1 MKPPEHSC
9 IPAIQPTALARLS
22 PYPGLIALAFLLL
35 IQPACLFRKHTRA
48 TVPQAPAAAI
58 RIALLPFNIPSENSD
73 LRWVSFVAPLVM
85 AKSIENSPAFEVVPL
100 WQSYPVALE
109 SLGSGRNITPE
120 VAAYVASR
128 VGAKW
133 ATAGELTPAKGGVW
147 MRVDFIPAKT
157 NLVPYR
163 FERETHLDGMAAN
176 FYEAFSQFGRYLVL
190 RPLAKFEGRGPSTE
204 SMRPLA
210 EALDREY
217 GWYTAADPG
226 KSENLVAGLQ
236 RTDSQLAK
244 LLFNP
249 SLYSSLGTTAGIPKP
264 VDLKPAAALKPDAG
278 LTPPLSPPQPPST
291 PILPP
296 GTEPA
301 AAQKPPAAQTTTSTA
316 PPTTATAATLPIPP
330 ARKGT
335 AGSAKAPKHP
345 PPAFKS
351 GIPPSAAQPEETPGA
366 KAAPGAEDRAPSSSE
381 GGSFQIQVYST
392 QRKESADAKAA
403 SLAKEGYKPS
413 VEQVE
418 IKDRGIW
425 YRIRL
430 QGFKSRADAKA
441 AGDKLIAEKLIKQ
454 YWIVL

>member
-1 MKPPEHSC
+1 MLIFLLGIKMKPPENSC
-9 IPAIQPTALARLS
+9 IPAIQPTARARLS
-22 PYPGLIALAFLLL
+22 PYPGLIALALLL
-35 IQPACLFRKHTRA
+35 SIQPACLFRKHTKA

-147 MRVDFIPAKT
+147 MRVDFIPEKT

-163 FERETHLDGMAAN
+163 FERETRLDGMAAN

-190 RPLAKFEGRGPSTE
+190 RPLTKFEGRGSSTE

-264 VDLKPAAALKPDAG
+264 VDLKPAAVLKPDAG
-278 LTPPLSPPQPPST
+278 VRSPLPPQQ
-291 PILPP
+291 PP
-296 GTEPA
+296 GTEQA
-301 AAQKPPAAQTTTSTA
+301 AAQTTTSIA
-316 PPTTATAATLPIPP
+316 PPTTATATTLPIPP

-335 AGSAKAPKHP
+335 ASSAKAPKH

-351 GIPPSAAQPEETPGA
+351 GIPPSAAQAEETPGA
-366 KAAPGAEDRAPSSSE
+366 KAAPDAEDRAPSSSE
-381 GGSFQIQVYST
+381 GESFQIQVYST

-403 SLAKEGYKPS
+403 SLAKEGYNPS

-441 AGDKLIAEKLIKQ
+441 AGNKLIAEKLIKQ
-454 YWIVL
+454 YWIVP